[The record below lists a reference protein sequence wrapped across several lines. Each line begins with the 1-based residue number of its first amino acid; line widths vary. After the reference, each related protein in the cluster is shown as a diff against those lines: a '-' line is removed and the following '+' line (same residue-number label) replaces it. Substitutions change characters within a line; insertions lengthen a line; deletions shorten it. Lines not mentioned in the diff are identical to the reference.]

1 MWACLPITKSSI
13 ACPSAYG
20 QYSGC
25 VGASGKRL
33 ARRVVVVVKRDL
45 KTHWEKVYSAKPASG
60 VSWYQSE
67 PRLSLELIRA
77 VAPTSGG
84 RIIDVGGGASVL
96 VDRLLDQPFVRIAV
110 LDIAETALGKV
121 RSRLGERGGRI
132 EWIAADVTEI
142 QDVGTFDVWHDR
154 AVFHF
159 LTDAADRRKY
169 VDLARRTVPAGG
181 HLIIA
186 SFAEDGPK
194 QCSNLGVCRYNA
206 ESIVAELG
214 AGFSLFQW
222 ARETHIT
229 PCNTSQAFLYA
240 VFRRQ

>member
-1 MWACLPITKSSI
+1 
-13 ACPSAYG
+13 
-20 QYSGC
+20 
-25 VGASGKRL
+25 
-33 ARRVVVVVKRDL
+33 VVVTVAIHL
-45 KTHWEKVYSAKPASG
+45 KTHWEKVYSAKEATG

-67 PRLSLELIRA
+67 PRLSLELIRE
-77 VAPTSGG
+77 VAPVSGG

-96 VDRLLDQPFVRIAV
+96 VDRLLDHPFARIAV

-121 RSRLGERGGRI
+121 RSRLGERAGRI

-142 QDVGTFDVWHDR
+142 QDVGTFDVWHER

-169 VDLARRTVPAGG
+169 VDLARRTVPEGG

-186 SFAEDGPK
+186 SFADDGPK
-194 QCSNLGVCRYNA
+194 KCSDLGVCRYNA
-206 ESIVAELG
+206 ESMVAELG
-214 AGFSLFQW
+214 AGFSLIEW
-222 ARETHIT
+222 ARETHTT
-229 PCNTSQAFLYA
+229 PCNTAQAFFYG